1 MKTRILSVLVTIF
14 AIVGCA
20 QAQLPSVMLKD
31 IKGNAVNT
39 AELSNDGKPFIID
52 FFATWCHPCNR
63 ELKAIHE
70 VYADWVEETG
80 VKLYAVSIDQAQ
92 NINKVKPLVDQ
103 YGWEYEVLLDPN
115 SDFKRAMGVQMIP
128 YVLICDGDGK
138 VVYKHNGYTDGAEKE
153 LIEKVRELIKK

>member
-80 VKLYAVSIDQAQ
+80 VKLYAVSIDHNQ
-92 NINKVKPLVDQ
+92 
-103 YGWEYEVLLDPN
+103 
-115 SDFKRAMGVQMIP
+115 FKI
-128 YVLICDGDGK
+128 
-138 VVYKHNGYTDGAEKE
+138 
-153 LIEKVRELIKK
+153 